1 MGRKKGAYKPKR
13 LPLTLIEPTHSILE
27 NLVKTGAYGNNATDA
42 ARIIIMNHIQSL
54 EEGGKISVFEEPAA
68 DDQDQKK

>member
-42 ARIIIMNHIQSL
+42 ARIIIMSHIQSL
-54 EEGGKISVFEEPAA
+54 ETSGKISVFAEDVA
-68 DDQDQKK
+68 DETDPKK